1 MISISGHSLP
11 RPLHVANEMLAFVL
25 EVMML
30 AGLAWW
36 GGSQHASIGVAGSEH
51 NQSPDQCMSDCRVR
65 FVVRIEDQIN
75 FPSAP

>member
-25 EVMML
+25 EVVML

-36 GGSQHASIGVAGSEH
+36 GAAQHASIGV
-51 NQSPDQCMSDCRVR
+51 
-65 FVVRIEDQIN
+65 RIALAIA
-75 FPSAP
+75 APVLVAAA